1 MNADVA
7 RPRTL
12 RLSRGRLRLYS
23 VGLALMGVG
32 QIIWAWKFDFWDWK
46 TFASAGAHVG
56 SAELLHPQNV
66 SISFVYLPAFA
77 WAFAPFAH
85 ASHAVGFAANATAM
99 LLCAGAAALIASR
112 AYAVSV
118 PLALALVFAWC
129 PTMNALVIGQN
140 SPAGLL
146 LVMLSLL
153 GARRNAALLTAV
165 PIGLLLYK
173 PTYALPLIGLLVL
186 RSRWREVGIVA
197 LIGAAWYAASISAA
211 GGDVTWPRAWLAV
224 VHGWFGPDFAQNG
237 GKAIGLSALLLRA
250 GVPGAL
256 ILAAAAAI
264 VCSAIPMLRRAP
276 VREAYAV
283 ACVLGLALSPHAWGY
298 DAVLALPLIFLALDA
313 VPEPPRT
320 IVVCT
325 AYATAPL
332 MIYADAIGLSPLA
345 LPVVGGLAAWFIARG
360 RSMRAARAAT

>member
-1 MNADVA
+1 MTAELA
-7 RPRTL
+7 ERRTL
-12 RLSRGRLRLYS
+12 RLSSGRLRLYS

-56 SAELLHPQNV
+56 SAELLHPANV
-66 SISFVYLPAFA
+66 NVSFVYLPGFA
-77 WAFAPFAH
+77 WVFAPLAH
-85 ASHAVGFAANATAM
+85 TSHQVGFAINAIAM

-112 AYAVSV
+112 VYALSL

-153 GARRNAALLTAV
+153 GASRNAVLLTAV

-173 PTYALPLIGLLVL
+173 PTYALPLIGLLII
-186 RSRWREVGIVA
+186 RSRRRELGVVA
-197 LIGAAWYAASISAA
+197 LTGAAWYAASIAA
-211 GGDVTWPRAWLAV
+211 SGGDMMWPRAWLEV

-250 GVPGAL
+250 GVPGRL
-256 ILAAAAAI
+256 ILALSAAI
-264 VCSAIPMLRRAP
+264 VCAAIPLLRRAS
-276 VREAYAV
+276 VREAYA
-283 ACVLGLALSPHAWGY
+283 AAALLGITLSPHAWGY
-298 DAVLALPLIFLALDA
+298 DAVLALPAIFLALDV
-313 VPEPPRT
+313 VPEPRRT
-320 IVVCT
+320 IAVCA
-325 AYATAPL
+325 AYATAPI
-332 MIYADAIGLSPLA
+332 MIYADAIRVSPLA
-345 LPVVGGLAAWFIARG
+345 PLVVGGLAAWFVVRYRSTRGARV
-360 RSMRAARAAT
+360 AT